1 MRELMRRMSFSDRV
15 GGGDGGGGGAA
26 AAVKRGLMRRLSFSD
41 RVVGDNGGGGGG
53 GATPPRGGLL
63 RRLSFSDR
71 AGGGGGGDGVPRGC
85 VPVMVGDNGGDGDG
99 GGERFVVRVEALRHP
114 AFAALLEKAA
124 QEFGYKQEGI
134 LRVPCDVSHFQQVLH
149 AATAAAKS

>member
-15 GGGDGGGGGAA
+15 GDGGGGGAA

-53 GATPPRGGLL
+53 ATPPRGLL

-71 AGGGGGGDGVPRGC
+71 AGGGGGDGVPRGC
-85 VPVMVGDNGGDGDG
+85 VPVMVGDNGGDGDGGGG

-124 QEFGYKQEGI
+124 QEFG
-134 LRVPCDVSHFQQVLH
+134 HFQQVLH

>member
-15 GGGDGGGGGAA
+15 GGDGNGGGGAA

-41 RVVGDNGGGGGG
+41 RVGDGGGVGG
-53 GATPPRGGLL
+53 GATPTPPRGLL

-71 AGGGGGGDGVPRGC
+71 VGGGDGGAPRGC
-85 VPVMVGDNGGDGDG
+85 VPVLVGED
-99 GGERFVVRVEALRHP
+99 GERFVVRLEALRHP

-134 LRVPCDVSHFQQVLH
+134 LRVPCDVHHFRR
-149 AATAAAKS
+149 KN